1 MQRTYRPQLIV
12 ESENS
17 AIISKQRISSKS
29 RPIGHRNL
37 SFPLT
42 KSTTED
48 KKKYCKLTRTKIVGE
63 IKTAIEKDV
72 P

>member
-12 ESENS
+12 ERDNL
-17 AIISKQRISSKS
+17 AIISTQRISSKS
-29 RPIGHRNL
+29 WPIGHTSL
-37 SFPLT
+37 SLPFNQQQRIR
-42 KSTTED
+42 KYI
-48 KKKYCKLTRTKIVGE
+48 YCKLIRTKIVGE